1 MGGYETGARGAIDIH
16 THVVPETFPPYTG
29 VGRDI
34 PWPSMAPAHACH
46 AHVMIRGKTYRT
58 VHQSC
63 WTADERVKD
72 MDRLSI
78 GLQCLSPMPELL
90 SYWLPA
96 EDAQR
101 LVRYL
106 NDEIAS
112 MAARFPERFCGF
124 GAVPLQDVELAVR
137 ELEYIMNDLHFRGV
151 ELASHVNGVSIAD
164 SRFEAFFTA
173 AEKLG
178 AAIFVHALRP
188 IGQDRVVGPISEQA
202 ACFPGD
208 IGLCAASFIT
218 SGMAERHPGLRIAF
232 SHGGGV
238 LSVLIARLNRA
249 WRLQQKLREALPQ
262 EPLTYAQ
269 RFYYDAIVF
278 EPATLRFMMQIYG
291 SSQIVL
297 GSDYPFALGEPDPVS
312 FLERCGLDV
321 ESQRA
326 IFRGNAA
333 RYLDLA
339 LDD

>member
-1 MGGYETGARGAIDIH
+1 LGGNKKGARRAIDIH

-29 VGRDI
+29 VGRDV

-46 AHVMIRGKTYRT
+46 AHVMIHGKTYRT
-58 VHQSC
+58 VHESC
-63 WTADERVKD
+63 WMAGERVKD

-96 EDAQR
+96 GDAR
-101 LVRYL
+101 ELVRYL
-106 NDEIAS
+106 NEGIAS
-112 MAARFPERFCGF
+112 MVARFPERFCGL

-137 ELEYIMNDLHFRGV
+137 ELEYVMKDLAFRGV

-164 SRFEAFFTA
+164 PRFESFFAA

-218 SGMAERHPGLRIAF
+218 SGMAERHPDLRIAF

-238 LSVLIARLNRA
+238 LSVLLARLNRA
-249 WRLQQKLREALPQ
+249 WRLQQKLKESLPQ
-262 EPLTYAQ
+262 EPLAYAQ

-291 SSQIVL
+291 TSQIVL

-312 FLERCGLDV
+312 FLERCGLDA
-321 ESQRA
+321 ESRA
-326 IFRGNAA
+326 AILRDNAA
-333 RYLDLA
+333 RFLDLSP
-339 LDD
+339 DD

>member
-1 MGGYETGARGAIDIH
+1 M
-16 THVVPETFPPYTG
+16 
-29 VGRDI
+29 
-34 PWPSMAPAHACH
+34 
-46 AHVMIRGKTYRT
+46 
-58 VHQSC
+58 
-63 WTADERVKD
+63 
-72 MDRLSI
+72 
-78 GLQCLSPMPELL
+78 
-90 SYWLPA
+90 
-96 EDAQR
+96 
-101 LVRYL
+101 
-106 NDEIAS
+106 
-112 MAARFPERFCGF
+112 
-124 GAVPLQDVELAVR
+124 
-137 ELEYIMNDLHFRGV
+137 
-151 ELASHVNGVSIAD
+151 
-164 SRFEAFFTA
+164 
-173 AEKLG
+173 
-178 AAIFVHALRP
+178 HALRP
-188 IGQDRVVGPISEQA
+188 IGQDRVGGPISEQA

-326 IFRGNAA
+326 IIRGNAA

>member
-1 MGGYETGARGAIDIH
+1 MGGHATGARGAIDIH
-16 THVVPETFPPYTG
+16 THVVPDTLPPYTG

-58 VHQSC
+58 VHQAC
-63 WTADERVKD
+63 WMAEERVKD

-96 EDAQR
+96 ADAR
-101 LVRYL
+101 DLVRFL

-112 MAARFPERFCGF
+112 MVARFPDRFCGL
-124 GAVPLQDVELAVR
+124 GAVALQDVDLATR
-137 ELEYIMNDLHFRGV
+137 ELEYVMNDLQFRGV

-164 SRFEAFFTA
+164 PRFEPFFAA

-218 SGMAERHPGLRIAF
+218 SGMAERHPNLRIAF

-238 LSVLIARLNRA
+238 LSVLLARLNRA
-249 WRLQQKLREALPQ
+249 WRLQQKLKEALPQ
-262 EPLTYAQ
+262 EPLAYAK

-291 SSQIVL
+291 TTQIVL
-297 GSDYPFALGEPDPVS
+297 GSDYPFALGEPDPAA
-312 FLERCGLDV
+312 FLERCGLDT
-321 ESQRA
+321 ESHRA
-326 IFRGNAA
+326 ISRANAA
-333 RYLDLA
+333 RFLDLA
-339 LDD
+339 ADD

>member
-1 MGGYETGARGAIDIH
+1 M
-16 THVVPETFPPYTG
+16 
-29 VGRDI
+29 
-34 PWPSMAPAHACH
+34 
-46 AHVMIRGKTYRT
+46 RGKTYRT

-106 NDEIAS
+106 NDQIAS
-112 MAARFPERFCGF
+112 MAARFPGRFCGF

-339 LDD
+339 LDH